1 MSNYPEKIHTS
12 GAKQL
17 ACNRFSARRF
27 CPDTNRRLLNSL
39 FVLGCA
45 LPSLAIAQA
54 PPQTL
59 SEDFRL
65 VTTIKGS
72 TDSSVVLGHAVGSP
86 ALMRIDVTTSGANSL
101 NSPIMS
107 SGMIGMIVSDS
118 GRTITYID
126 SEKQRYIRVRPA
138 ELIQQA
144 QQMGGMSMQFSETT
158 ATVDSLGPGPVIL
171 GHPTL
176 KYRVTTGMAISMAAH
191 GVQQVVKVSNTTDY
205 FYAGDIKGELN
216 PFATLSGGDMLNML
230 GKSNKDLVDKAKAV
244 RQKLPKGTPLRALY
258 SATIVSQGQTRV
270 TDSAVEVTGVKWVDA
285 DPKAFEVPANFTAQ
299 QLPGMGGSSG
309 GATPPR

>member
-1 MSNYPEKIHTS
+1 MTNFPEQNQKS
-12 GAKQL
+12 SAKRL
-17 ACNRFSARRF
+17 GCNRFTATLASVAS
-27 CPDTNRRLLNSL
+27 NRGLLNSL
-39 FVLGCA
+39 FVLGLA
-45 LPSLAIAQA
+45 LPSSAIAQA
-54 PPQTL
+54 RSQTL
-59 SEDFRL
+59 SEDFTL
-65 VTTIKGS
+65 ITTIKGS
-72 TDSSVVLGHAVGSP
+72 VDSSVVLGHAVGSP
-86 ALMRIDVTTSGANSL
+86 SLMRIDVTTSGANSL

-107 SGMIGMIVSDS
+107 SGKVGMIVSDS

-126 SEKQRYIRVRPA
+126 SDKQRYIRVRPA

-144 QQMGGMSMQFSETT
+144 QEMGGMSMQFSETT

-176 KYRVTTGMAISMAAH
+176 KYHVATGMAISMAAH
-191 GVQQVVKVSNTTDY
+191 GLQQVVKVSNTTDY
-205 FYAGDIKGELN
+205 FYASDIKGELN

-230 GKSNKDLVDKAKAV
+230 GKSNKDLVEKAKAV

-270 TDSAVEVTGVKWVDA
+270 TDSAVEVTGVKWIDA